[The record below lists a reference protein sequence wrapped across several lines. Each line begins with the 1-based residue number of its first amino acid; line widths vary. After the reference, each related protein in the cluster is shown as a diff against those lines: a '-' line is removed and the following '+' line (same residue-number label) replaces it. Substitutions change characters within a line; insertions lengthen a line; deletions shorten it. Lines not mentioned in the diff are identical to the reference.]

1 MAEHTLIH
9 NEKENKYEYHIDGHI
24 AHITYDNQDGV
35 LHITHTIVPDALA
48 GKGLAKI
55 LTIAVMEEIEK
66 QGLKMQPKCSYTV
79 AFVEKNPDYARLL
92 G

>member
-1 MAEHTLIH
+1 MAEHALIH
-9 NEKENKYEYHIDGHI
+9 NEKENTYEFHIEGHI
-24 AHITYDNQDGV
+24 AHIRYDNQDGV
-35 LHITHTIVPDALA
+35 LHITETIVPKALA

-66 QGLKMQPKCSYTV
+66 KGLKMQPKCSYTV
-79 AFVEKNPDYARLL
+79 AFVEKNPEYARLL